1 MVKPI
6 EWMPDALPSMD
17 CPAAPFTDDFED
29 NFSTR
34 LERLLETYPPISESG
49 LQVHGALLNVV
60 LHD

>member
-17 CPAAPFTDDFED
+17 CPAAPFTED

-34 LERLLETYPPISESG
+34 LEQLPETYPPISERG